1 MATTEALVEVNELFQ
16 RMCVLFIAIVII
28 NEGSIVCLTTFSAYE
43 LQNVNFSTSL
53 LKCFR
58 WWRHLKGYYRNTVD
72 SRYCG
77 HPRGEGGGVGGDL
90 VSVVVRVHKARVDWN
105 QEITIV
111 YDERRWKLSII
122 SEIYVVKKGELQFQ
136 KRKKNSLNFSRSL
149 STCSFLSHLV
159 VTPS

>member
-1 MATTEALVEVNELFQ
+1 MDTL
-16 RMCVLFIAIVII
+16 
-28 NEGSIVCLTTFSAYE
+28 
-43 LQNVNFSTSL
+43 
-53 LKCFR
+53 
-58 WWRHLKGYYRNTVD
+58 
-72 SRYCG
+72 
-77 HPRGEGGGVGGDL
+77 GERGGVGGDL

-136 KRKKNSLNFSRSL
+136 KIKKEL
-149 STCSFLSHLV
+149 SKLLSIALSHLV